1 MTGDDFITRDSTPS
15 PWLTPTKSSS
25 PFSPTFEPSPD
36 NPLASHSH
44 AQNHLHPNIKHRPSQ
59 NSLGTPIRTPSGHHT
74 PLSNRSSPPPSP
86 APFSQMQSNPG
97 PHRNGSYGPRPQHSH
112 SSLGRNPSTF
122 RKQAPSSPAKGPG
135 AGEEYRMGQRGGEGD
150 QYFSNPRPAPG
161 PSGSGGVY
169 DGRPAQQG
177 SYRGQSQTQNA
188 QSSAG
193 QAGGKA
199 KKDDHGKGCG
209 CLIM

>member
-15 PWLTPTKSSS
+15 PWLTPTKSS
-25 PFSPTFEPSPD
+25 FSPTFEPSPD
-36 NPLASHSH
+36 NPLAHS
-44 AQNHLHPNIKHRPSQ
+44 QTHLHPNIRNRPSQ

-86 APFSQMQSNPG
+86 APFSQMQPNPG
-97 PHRNGSYGPRPQHSH
+97 AHRNGSYGPGPRPQHSY
-112 SSLGRNPSTF
+112 SSLGRKNSTF
-122 RKQAPSSPAKGPG
+122 RKAAPSSPAGVPG
-135 AGEEYRMGQRGGEGD
+135 EDYRMAQMGREGD

-161 PSGSGGVY
+161 PSGPNGLY
-169 DGRPAQQG
+169 DGRPTQQG
-177 SYRGQSQTQNA
+177 SYRGQTQPQSAHNGPDQTQ
-188 QSSAG
+188 
-193 QAGGKA
+193 GKG